1 MLRNVLIAFA
11 LSFTFG
17 VLAGCGPGEMT
28 STSSS
33 QTCQQKYDC
42 INGNCKCTEGPKKD
56 SSCCD
61 PNDSQCSTNKCD
73 TFCRYCQ

>member
-17 VLAGCGPGEMT
+17 VLAGCGPEMT
-28 STSSS
+28 SSSSS
-33 QTCQQKYDC
+33 QTCTQKYDC
-42 INGNCKCTEGPKKD
+42 LNGSCKCTEGPKKD
-56 SSCCD
+56 SSCCN
-61 PNDSQCSTNKCD
+61 PNDSQCTTDKCD